1 MACPKSPYKI
11 NEITENIEN
20 IMKCQ
25 QRIIESVFGND
36 FNITFSLKDRTF
48 KIKNCRWKKAYFCFI
63 V

>member
-36 FNITFSLKDRTF
+36 FNITFS
-48 KIKNCRWKKAYFCFI
+48 FI
-63 V
+63 TK